1 MTALINTLP
10 PKPPSESEAVQT
22 HIVLPPDANALNAA
36 FGGKVMEWIDITAGI
51 AAQRHCRKVAVTASM
66 DDVHFH
72 VPIRIGWIVTVRA
85 RVLAAF
91 STSMEI
97 GVTVIAENPLTDE
110 RQLATSAL
118 LTFVALN
125 ADGTRAVVPPLKL
138 ETKEDERAFEE
149 AKQRRQ
155 WRLERK
161 GTHAHWLGVFGE
173 PRRP

>member
-1 MTALINTLP
+1 MTAPLINTLP

-36 FGGKVMEWIDITAGI
+36 FGGKVMEWIDLTAGI
-51 AAQRHCRKVAVTASM
+51 AAQRHCRKVAVTASL

-72 VPIRIGWIVTVRA
+72 VPIRIGAIVTLRA
-85 RVLAAF
+85 RLLAAF
-91 STSMEI
+91 NTSMEI
-97 GVTVIAENPLTDE
+97 GVTVMAEDPLSGS
-110 RQLATSAL
+110 RHLATSAL

-125 ADGTRAVVPPLKL
+125 ADGSRAFVPPLLL
-138 ETKEDERAFEE
+138 ETPDEKRAFED

-161 GTHAHWLGVFGE
+161 GSHSNWLQLFGAGG
-173 PRRP
+173 